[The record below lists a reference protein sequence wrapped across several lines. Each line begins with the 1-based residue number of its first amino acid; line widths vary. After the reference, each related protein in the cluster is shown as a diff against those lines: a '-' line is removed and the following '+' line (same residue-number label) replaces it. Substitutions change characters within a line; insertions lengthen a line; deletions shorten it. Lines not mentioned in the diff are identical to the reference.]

1 LVVEFFHFFGRSA
14 MICALLS
21 TSISFA
27 DEVRKD
33 FLLHKQKMESLS
45 EDRESGLKD
54 YLDAKNK
61 AQAEAEANRLEFL
74 NSKKATRNQ
83 RLIDREKTPEYYQ
96 DQKAKKEY
104 DQSIRDS
111 VKEYKKN
118 KLQQNANMAPI
129 GHDAKTEAVEYG
141 LVPPADRID
150 LKKRQ
155 LYTNKK
161 LAGPSGGMGGSGSFG
176 GGSFGGASGGSS
188 GGGYSGGSSGG
199 GNYSP
204 PPPPP
209 PVPEYFDSG
218 SDFPPPPPPPAA
230 PESVCRHGR
239 PLQRGDRRHPQSG
252 HSSTPP
258 PYQHELP
265 GPGGRQDERR
275 HHRRTAE
282 IRQRTRTAQIL
293 RKEEDLTG
301 LWSNR

>member
-1 LVVEFFHFFGRSA
+1 LH
-14 MICALLS
+14 
-21 TSISFA
+21 FA

-61 AQAEAEANRLEFL
+61 AQVEAEANRLEFL

-204 PPPPP
+204 PPPP
-209 PVPEYFDSG
+209 VPEYFDSG
-218 SDFPPPPPPPAA
+218 SDFPPPPPPP
-230 PESVCRHGR
+230 PSFDDSFDDV
-239 PLQRGDRRHPQSG
+239 
-252 HSSTPP
+252 PP
-258 PYQHELP
+258 PP
-265 GPGGRQDERR
+265 PPMFDE
-275 HHRRTAE
+275 
-282 IRQRTRTAQIL
+282 
-293 RKEEDLTG
+293 
-301 LWSNR
+301 

>member
-1 LVVEFFHFFGRSA
+1 MKATRKNKTQSYLSILSHRFGTYRYEDSCLDVDTCLGKELVAVCERYRSFLVVEFFHFFGRSA

-204 PPPPP
+204 PP
-209 PVPEYFDSG
+209 VPEYFDSG
-218 SDFPPPPPPPAA
+218 SDFPPPPPPP
-230 PESVCRHGR
+230 PSFDDSFDDV
-239 PLQRGDRRHPQSG
+239 
-252 HSSTPP
+252 PP
-258 PYQHELP
+258 PP
-265 GPGGRQDERR
+265 PPMFDE
-275 HHRRTAE
+275 
-282 IRQRTRTAQIL
+282 
-293 RKEEDLTG
+293 
-301 LWSNR
+301 